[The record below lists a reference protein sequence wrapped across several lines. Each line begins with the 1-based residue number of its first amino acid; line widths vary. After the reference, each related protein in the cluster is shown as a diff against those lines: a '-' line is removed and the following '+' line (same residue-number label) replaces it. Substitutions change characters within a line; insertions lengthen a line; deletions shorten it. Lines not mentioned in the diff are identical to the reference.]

1 MIKLNNETIRTAVEL
16 WLNNYVFNTDTIAWE
31 VKISNNEAID
41 KYGHISN
48 WDTSNVTDMDDLFYN
63 LNGNLFNEDIG
74 KWDVS
79 NVTTMECMFCDAKSF
94 NQDLNNW
101 NVSNVTSMRNMF
113 NYCKA
118 FNKPLDKW
126 NVSKVKNME
135 GMFAESISFNQ
146 DISNWNVSRVEDMNR
161 MFFRAWSFNK
171 NIGSWDV
178 SNVKNMECM
187 FCYAKLFNNAG
198 NLSIS
203 SWNVSNVNNLSQIFA
218 SANSFNQD
226 IGKWPIMET
235 CSVDYDSFIHT
246 SLNKD
251 VFEGKLY
258 GNKIAEYFKL
268 DNPNQFMVMEPYTR
282 WERRKNAIM
291 FFNSISKM
299 NIDEDCI
306 KSKNLNLIRKID
318 YDVYKEIVLFI

>member
-1 MIKLNNETIRTAVEL
+1 MIKFNNETIRIAVEL
-16 WLNNYVFNTDTIAWE
+16 WCKNYDYNDNTGKWE
-31 VKISNNEAID
+31 VKNINNEAIK

-48 WDTSNVTDMDDLFYN
+48 WDTSNVTDMNDLFYEF
-63 LNGNLFNEDIG
+63 NGNLFNEDIG

-79 NVTTMECMFCDAKSF
+79 RVTTMECMFYEAKSF

-101 NVSNVTSMRNMF
+101 NVSNVTSMKNMF
-113 NYCKA
+113 NCCKV

-135 GMFAESISFNQ
+135 GMFNESISFNQ
-146 DISNWNVSRVEDMNR
+146 DIGNWNVSRVEDMNR

-171 NIGSWDV
+171 NIGSWNV

-198 NLSIS
+198 NISIG

-218 SANSFNQD
+218 AANSFNQD
-226 IGKWPIMET
+226 ISKWPIIET
-235 CSVDYDSFIHT
+235 CSIDYDSFIHT

-282 WERRKNAIM
+282 WERRKNAVM